1 MATQTRRLIA
11 LILIPHQQIEFV
23 IWHAYLLFY
32 FRALLSSVCVFQVME
47 LKGQMLHLPESNSI
61 MFLGSPRVDRLEE
74 LMGRGLHL
82 SDIPIHDATRDVILV
97 GVSMKSYLMKELWL
111 LLLVNVIIYWLFIY
125 HILSPQLNCGKSH
138 LLSLTVLLWERYF
151 WFWTSVLLL

>member
-1 MATQTRRLIA
+1 MHICFSISVLYVH
-11 LILIPHQQIEFV
+11 LC
-23 IWHAYLLFY
+23 
-32 FRALLSSVCVFQVME
+32 VCVWFQVME

-97 GVSMKSYLMKELWL
+97 GVSIQHHYIFNE
-111 LLLVNVIIYWLFIY
+111 FA
-125 HILSPQLNCGKSH
+125 LNRKQFG
-138 LLSLTVLLWERYF
+138 
-151 WFWTSVLLL
+151 

>member
-1 MATQTRRLIA
+1 MICIFAFPFQHFTFHMCLC
-11 LILIPHQQIEFV
+11 L
-23 IWHAYLLFY
+23 
-32 FRALLSSVCVFQVME
+32 FQVME

-97 GVSMKSYLMKELWL
+97 GVS
-111 LLLVNVIIYWLFIY
+111 N
-125 HILSPQLNCGKSH
+125 N
-138 LLSLTVLLWERYF
+138 
-151 WFWTSVLLL
+151 